1 MDLPR
6 PRDGITNAR
15 KRLTGTFA
23 RASGCGASE
32 CSWGL
37 VANDPEGEARLATF
51 QRALQQLG
59 WIEGRNLRIDIR
71 WGGGSAADDDARLDR
86 AANCARANR
95 RGDRIILQR
104 PDPIIIVAE
113 PSP

>member
-1 MDLPR
+1 MSCGFAKTA
-6 PRDGITNAR
+6 DGITNAR

-23 RASGCGASE
+23 RASGCGVSE
-32 CSWGL
+32 RSW
-37 VANDPEGEARLATF
+37 VWSRTIRKERPVSATF
-51 QRALQQLG
+51 QRALQQSG

-95 RGDRIILQR
+95 RGDRTTSAA
-104 PDPIIIVAE
+104 P
-113 PSP
+113 